1 MRRSVLLLVTLTAT
15 SAFANQQA
23 TDAAMA
29 LAEANHPGQLEFHSS
44 EQQGE
49 VHTVILAV
57 KGDPITRVRFDMDSN
72 PADCKIGT
80 ACEQRFQKAYDEG
93 IAAGIKL
100 QAVNQAMQSC
110 KVRPLAVES
119 AGETTQF
126 RLVVERDLHSDQAQ
140 QQLDELTA
148 CLSDFR
154 DALPEDASTQQRSIA
169 LRILQPAKDTPEAS
183 GLLTFE
189 TRLPASRQQEVSY
202 LIGAG
207 PEDST
212 LTTAQLRLDPAFLTA
227 DEQRQRFSDAA
238 RSALGEQGHVPDNA
252 IPWQTQL
259 DAQQP
264 QVLHTHIL
272 ACSEVKQG
280 AEPCQADM
288 AVRLRYDLSTDTV
301 SEPVILNDVVNERGQ
316 VKLPAF

>member
-1 MRRSVLLLVTLTAT
+1 MRRSVLLLATLSA
-15 SAFANQQA
+15 SAAFASQPA

-44 EQQGE
+44 EQQGQTR
-49 VHTVILAV
+49 TVTLSV
-57 KGDPITRVRFDMDSN
+57 KDDPITRIRFDMDNN
-72 PADCKIGT
+72 PADCKTGT
-80 ACEQRFQKAYDEG
+80 ACEQRFIKAYDEG

-100 QAVNQAMQSC
+100 QAVNQAMHSC

-126 RLVVERDLHSDQAQ
+126 RLVVERDLHSGQAQ

-154 DALPEDASTQQRSIA
+154 NALPDDASTQQRSIA
-169 LRILQPAKDTPEAS
+169 LRILQPAGDTPEAT

-189 TRLPASRQQEVSY
+189 TRLPASRQNEVSY
-202 LIGAG
+202 LLGAG

-212 LTTAQLRLDPAFLTA
+212 LTTAQLRLDPAYLTA
-227 DEQRQRFSDAA
+227 DEQRKRFGEAA
-238 RSALGEQGHVPDNA
+238 RSALGEQAHVPDNA
-252 IPWQTQL
+252 IPRQTQL

-264 QVLHTHIL
+264 QLLHTHIL
-272 ACSEVKQG
+272 ACSEVNQG

-288 AVRLRYDLSTDTV
+288 AVRLHYDLSTNTV
-301 SEPVILNDVVNERGQ
+301 SESVVLKDVVDEHGQ
-316 VKLPAF
+316 VRLPAF

>member
-1 MRRSVLLLVTLTAT
+1 MRRSFLLLASL
-15 SAFANQQA
+15 SASAVFASQQV

-29 LAEANHPGQLEFHSS
+29 LAEAHHPGQLEFHSS

-49 VHTVILAV
+49 NHTVILTV
-57 KGDPITRVRFDMDSN
+57 KDDPITRIRFDMGSN
-72 PADCKIGT
+72 PADCTTGT
-80 ACEQRFQKAYDEG
+80 ACEQRFSKAYDEG

-126 RLVVERDLHSDQAQ
+126 RLVVERDLHSDKAQ

-154 DALPEDASTQQRSIA
+154 GALPEDASTQQRSIA
-169 LRILQPAKDTPEAS
+169 LRILQPAGNAPEAT

-189 TRLPASRQQEVSY
+189 TRLPAARQQEVSY

-207 PEDST
+207 PEDTT
-212 LTTAQLRLDPAFLTA
+212 LTTAQLRLDPAYLTA
-227 DEQRQRFSDAA
+227 DEQRQRFSEAA
-238 RSALGEQGHVPDNA
+238 RNALGDQGHVPDNA
-252 IPWQTQL
+252 VPWQTQL

-264 QVLHTHIL
+264 RVLHTHIL
-272 ACSEVKQG
+272 ACSEAGQG

-301 SEPVILNDVVNERGQ
+301 SEPVVLKDVLDERGQ
-316 VKLPAF
+316 ITLPAF